1 MKAIERRKVYGRI
14 IINNNEEY
22 TETFS
27 CRFLKTKSQKSAGN
41 SGEKLA
47 TCLYTAG
54 IRTGDSLNVWCNDY
68 RYAYEQR
75 QGIRNDCW
83 TFKR

>member
-1 MKAIERRKVYGRI
+1 MEI
-14 IINNNEEY
+14 
-22 TETFS
+22 FP
-27 CRFLKTKSQKSAGN
+27 CRFLRKCLKNPLEK

-54 IRTGDSLNVWCNDY
+54 IRTGDSLIAWCNDY

-75 QGIRNDCW
+75 QGINNDCW
-83 TFKR
+83 TF